1 MKSIVT
7 AMLSFAFFPVFAQDG
22 QLDDLFGTNGIVT
35 TAIGSGN
42 DVGRSVKIQP
52 DGKIV
57 LAGYSYNG
65 ANLDFA
71 LARYYSDGSLD
82 PDFGTDGKV
91 TTDFAEGGDYAYAS
105 QIQPDGKIVVVGES
119 QNGSDWL
126 FAVARYLP
134 NGELDPDFG
143 TDGNVTTL
151 VGDGAE
157 AVAWSVVLQSDGK
170 ILVAGRASN
179 GTNTDFALVRY
190 ESDGSLDPGFGA
202 SGIVITPLGTGND
215 EGWPVAVQSDGK
227 ILVAGSTDNGSDY
240 DFVVIRYDAD
250 GTLDT
255 SFGTVGKV
263 IFPIGTGWDI
273 CRGLTLQPDGK
284 ILLAGVSDVLTA
296 YQFALVRLDSDGNFD
311 TGFGT
316 NGVSLLGVGTVY
328 DNGYFVEVQNDGKII
343 VAGYGNNGADWDFVI
358 ARFTDLGEPDVDFDE
373 DGKKMIPIGPAD
385 DLGFSFAIQ
394 DNGNIVLGGYAN
406 NGTDND
412 FALIRLLGS
421 SGPLPV
427 ELSSFTLSTSGANV
441 ILNWQTQSEKNN
453 AGWEIEMKSEVPE
466 ALEGTRLEWE
476 TIGFVAGKGTTTEVQ
491 SYSFT
496 SLVPGSSSP
505 AFFRLKQIDTDGKTS
520 FSQILSFTPVPSAF
534 TVFENY
540 PNPFNPETKI
550 QFSLPEISDVKV
562 KIHNSLGQ
570 EIGTLFNGKM
580 NPGLHTLPFK
590 ADNFASGVYFY
601 SVSANKTTIT
611 KKMHLMK

>member
-1 MKSIVT
+1 MKSIAT
-7 AMLSFAFFPVFAQDG
+7 AILYFAFLPVFAQDG

-42 DVGRSVKIQP
+42 DAGRSVKIQS
-52 DGKIV
+52 DGKI
-57 LAGYSYNG
+57 LLTGFSHTG
-65 ANLDFA
+65 SNLDFA
-71 LARYYSDGSLD
+71 LARYLSDGTLD
-82 PDFGTDGKV
+82 VEFGTDGKV

-143 TDGNVTTL
+143 TAGKVTTL

-179 GTNTDFALVRY
+179 GSNTDFALVRY
-190 ESDGSLDPGFGA
+190 KSDGSLDLGFGT

-227 ILVAGSTDNGSDY
+227 ILFAGSIDNESGQ
-240 DFVVIRYDAD
+240 DFAVVRFETD

-255 SFGTVGKV
+255 NFGSDGIVV
-263 IFPIGTGWDI
+263 FPIGDGWDI
-273 CRGLTLQPDGK
+273 CRGLTLQPDGN
-284 ILLAGVSDVLTA
+284 ILLAGLSQQPLDYKL
-296 YQFALVRLDSDGNFD
+296 ALVRLDSNGNFD

-316 NGVSLLGVGTVY
+316 NGISLLGVGTVY
-328 DNGYFVEVQNDGKII
+328 DSGYFVEVQSDGKII
-343 VAGYGNNGADWDFVI
+343 VAGYGNNGIDWDFII
-358 ARFTDLGEPDVDFDE
+358 ARFTELGEPDVDFDE
-373 DGKKMIPIGPAD
+373 DGTKMIPIGPAD

-394 DNGNIVLGGYAN
+394 DNGNIVMGGYAN

-412 FALIRLLGS
+412 FALVRLLGS

-427 ELSSFTLSTSGANV
+427 ELSAFTISAGGGNV

-453 AGWEIEMKSEVPE
+453 AGWEIEM
-466 ALEGTRLEWE
+466 
-476 TIGFVAGKGTTTEVQ
+476 
-491 SYSFT
+491 
-496 SLVPGSSSP
+496 
-505 AFFRLKQIDTDGKTS
+505 
-520 FSQILSFTPVPSAF
+520 
-534 TVFENY
+534 
-540 PNPFNPETKI
+540 
-550 QFSLPEISDVKV
+550 
-562 KIHNSLGQ
+562 
-570 EIGTLFNGKM
+570 
-580 NPGLHTLPFK
+580 
-590 ADNFASGVYFY
+590 
-601 SVSANKTTIT
+601 
-611 KKMHLMK
+611 